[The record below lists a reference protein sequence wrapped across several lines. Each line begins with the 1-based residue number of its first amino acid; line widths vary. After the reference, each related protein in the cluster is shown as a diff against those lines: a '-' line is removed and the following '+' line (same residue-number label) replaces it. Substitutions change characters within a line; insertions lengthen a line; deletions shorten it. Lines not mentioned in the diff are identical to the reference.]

1 LVMNLA
7 QRGYVM
13 DKGQVSAALS
23 GAEVTNQGVLI
34 DHLAV

>member
-1 LVMNLA
+1 MHLS

-13 DKGQVSAALS
+13 DKGQVSVALS
-23 GAEVTNQGVLI
+23 GAEVANQAVLI